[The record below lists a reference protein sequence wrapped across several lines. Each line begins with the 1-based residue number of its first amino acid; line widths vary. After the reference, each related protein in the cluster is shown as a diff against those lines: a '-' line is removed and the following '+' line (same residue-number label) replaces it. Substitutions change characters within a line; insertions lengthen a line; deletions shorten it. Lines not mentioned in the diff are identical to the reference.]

1 MAFGD
6 LGFHLCVPIVQV
18 PARVSHPF
26 TELPGHCVVV
36 VPSRVGF
43 IAPEEGRV
51 GSGSRAPAQ
60 GKRTGGKEAFRE
72 LGPEAA
78 ERKAAGEA
86 DAQDNEIGD
95 EGAKALAEAV
105 ASSECKLHTLELGRN
120 GIGAEGAKALAE
132 AVASSE
138 CKLHTLYLQGE

>member
-6 LGFHLCVPIVQV
+6 LGFHLYVPIVQV

-36 VPSRVGF
+36 VTSRVGF

-72 LGPEAA
+72 LGP
-78 ERKAAGEA
+78 
-86 DAQDNEIGD
+86 
-95 EGAKALAEAV
+95 
-105 ASSECKLHTLELGRN
+105 SSSARLVRLRG
-120 GIGAEGAKALAE
+120 GAETRAKMGSPSRIDANDMQYWHSRISDNTELTCAGGGADTRKGCVMP
-132 AVASSE
+132 AVRERGCAVE
-138 CKLHTLYLQGE
+138 E